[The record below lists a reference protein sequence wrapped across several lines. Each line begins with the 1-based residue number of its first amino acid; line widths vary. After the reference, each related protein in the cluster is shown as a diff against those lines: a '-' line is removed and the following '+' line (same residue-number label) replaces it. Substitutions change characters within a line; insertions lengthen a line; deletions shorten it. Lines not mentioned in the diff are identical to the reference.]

1 MALISASDWRGF
13 EQIVAA
19 IHRAEHHG
27 AVVKW
32 NDEIAGRQFDVTVR
46 FDAARY
52 HYLVVIECKNY
63 TTRAV
68 TAEEVDALVTKAR
81 DVNANK
87 AIIVSTSGFQ
97 RGAVEVARRHGI
109 DLVTVAEEEAASPAY
124 ITDQTTPVLYI
135 GNVRLDVLGGDP
147 LVFSDDPPRQHY
159 QMRHT
164 LLRGRDES
172 MTVERL
178 ADILTREDRVPSLKR
193 TAFSKEWVFPEPV
206 LATGEALEHGDV
218 RVTRVS
224 FDCEVHDARIMD
236 RDCHLDPHVLAR
248 MNLVYRLRNVVTGE
262 DWTFDGALR
271 FDTVLRPG
279 HFYVQPGNGFSYY
292 CHAVDQGQATIF
304 LVESYQHGNLLRAQ
318 LRQSVDESYHYLEV
332 DYERE
337 IQRLQK
343 LLAPLLRAP

>member
-1 MALISASDWRGF
+1 MALISAADWRGF

-52 HYLVVIECKNY
+52 HYLVVIECKSY
-63 TTRAV
+63 TNRAV
-68 TAEEVDALVTKAR
+68 TAEEVDAFVTKSS

-97 RGAVEVARRHGI
+97 RGAVDVARRHGI
-109 DLVTVAEEEAASPAY
+109 DLVTVAEEEAESPAHV
-124 ITDQTTPVLYI
+124 IDRTTPVLYI
-135 GNVRLDVLGGDP
+135 GNVRLHVLGGDP
-147 LVFSDDPPRQHY
+147 IAFSDDPPRLHY
-159 QMRHT
+159 QMKHT
-164 LLRGRDES
+164 LLRSRTEF

-178 ADILTREDRVPSLKR
+178 TDNLTREDRIPPLKQ

-206 LATGEALEHGDV
+206 LATGEPLDGEV
-218 RVTRVS
+218 RVTKVS

-236 RDCHLDPHVLAR
+236 RDCHLDPNVLAR

-262 DWTFDGALR
+262 DWTFGQALK

-279 HFYVQPGNGFSYY
+279 GFYVQPALGFSYY
-292 CHAVDQGQATIF
+292 CQSVDDSQATIF
-304 LVESYQHGNLLRAQ
+304 LVESYQHGNLFQAK
-318 LRQSVDESYHYLEV
+318 LRQSVDEAYHYLEIE
-332 DYERE
+332 DQAE
-337 IQRLQK
+337 IGRLQK
-343 LLAPLLRAP
+343 LLARVVGSS